1 MLLPNSPAVGR
12 KQRNTMATVKRKNTR
27 KSTNTGTSTR
37 VPATPASRNSVP
49 ANTVRSSRRL
59 KHYTFRFSR
68 NDTAHAAGLNGV
80 WIEAKDGD
88 TSFNLSLQEARSLYN
103 FLSETLDG

>member
-1 MLLPNSPAVGR
+1 MLLPNSPTVGR
-12 KQRNTMATVKRKNTR
+12 KQRKEMAISKRKNTR
-27 KSTNTGTSTR
+27 KNSSVNATTR

-59 KHYTFRFSR
+59 RHYKFSYSR
-68 NDTAHAAGLNGV
+68 NDTAHTAGTNGV
-80 WIEAKDGD
+80 WIETRDGD
-88 TSFNLSLQEARSLYN
+88 TSLSLSLQEARSLYN